1 MSGIDRY
8 WVGCVFLS
16 MACGATDDRASNE
29 NVEQSGATLLFS
41 EHFED
46 GGLLQVVESDVG
58 VLSYSVHAPIRS
70 NLASQRLK
78 ESAGKETLAE
88 IFSTIHPGS
97 IVPTRVRELSDQL
110 EDQRSRPA
118 AVTHDSRPVPQV
130 DIQDKSQSSFLANA
144 CVTVYGGAGLRYTPE
159 QCKYVPAG
167 PAGVSTSAYT
177 KPLVDSNGGSMIDRC
192 YGWNE
197 SSWTASMEQVPG
209 PSGTTANGWIDT
221 YPAGTWG
228 WTSWGGFYTGVTA
241 RLQIGSHNG
250 SLGITVHD
258 ATQDPM

>member
-1 MSGIDRY
+1 MSGISRY

-46 GGLLQVVESDVG
+46 GGLLQVVESDAG

-118 AVTHDSRPVPQV
+118 AVTQDSRPVPQV

-144 CVTVYGGAGLRYTPE
+144 CVTVSGGSGLRYTPE
-159 QCKYVPAG
+159 QCKYLSLTAS
-167 PAGVSTSAYT
+167 VST
-177 KPLVDSNGGSMIDRC
+177 KLLVDSNGGSLIDRC

-197 SSWTASMEQVPG
+197 TSFTAFMEQWAG
-209 PSGTTANGWIDT
+209 PNGSPPPNGWIDT

-228 WTSWGGFYTGVTA
+228 WTSWGGVYTGVSA

-250 SLGITVHD
+250 ALGITVHD
-258 ATQDPM
+258 ASQDPP